1 MRTRL
6 ILLLLVL
13 LNVFSIKAQNYTT
26 NLSSSAVAGPSFT
39 TYNEMMNPATTT
51 NQVTVQLQRPN
62 NTTSIPSWRLTVRL
76 TQDYTYNTSTVAAQN
91 SYLTFNSQ
99 TQSGGQ
105 PQIPG
110 ISTNPFQLNKST
122 EVTLINSTTALNSNT
137 TRTFRFNLTVLGGNH
152 MLNIPNGAYNS
163 AYEFKLYRIVSG
175 NAILVSTSTA
185 GVGNSA
191 RFTIDYDMNTY
202 SVLLQNGANIYNLN
216 FNTAADYATGKS
228 VTVTEGL
235 RIVAG
240 NFTQFQLAV
249 KASGNFTSSTT
260 SSTIP
265 INVLRTELI
274 PSEDYAG
281 LENNTPLTL
290 STSDQIALVRPF
302 GWSFLYSSFNF
313 NLRFYIPPG
322 ASGLNVPAGTYTT
335 YVYFILMPN

>member
-62 NTTSIPSWRLTVRL
+62 NTTSIASWRLTVRL
-76 TQDYTYNTSTVAAQN
+76 TQDYTYNTNTVAAEN
-91 SYLTFNSQ
+91 SYLTYNSQ
-99 TQSGGQ
+99 TTTSGGQ
-105 PQIPG
+105 IGG

-122 EVTLINSTTALNSNT
+122 EVTLINSNTALNSNT

-152 MLNIPNGAYNS
+152 MLNIPNGTYNS

-175 NAILVSTSTA
+175 NAILVSTNTA
-185 GVGNSA
+185 GVANSA
-191 RFTIDYDMNTY
+191 RFSIDYDMNAYGVT
-202 SVLLQNGANIYNLN
+202 LQNGANIYNLN
-216 FNTAADYATGKS
+216 FNTAADYANGKS
-228 VTVTEGL
+228 VEVTNGL
-235 RIVAG
+235 RITSG
-240 NFTQFQLAV
+240 IITDYQLAI
-249 KASGNFTSSTT
+249 KASGNFISGTS

-265 INVLRTELI
+265 INVLRAQLT
-274 PSEDYAG
+274 PASDYG
-281 LENNTPLTL
+281 GVNVTSPVTL
-290 STSDQIALVRPF
+290 STSEQIVVSRTW
-302 GWSFLYSSFNF
+302 GWIFWNSTFNF
-313 NLRFYIPPG
+313 DLRFYIPPG